1 MMRDGGFCN
10 NIIQSW
16 YSNRADSV
24 EIYTDYD
31 EWPLGDPQGLK
42 RVVSRGYAGG
52 GGGDGVLGREDGGCG
67 GGVGWGR
74 GMLGW
79 RGRGKKTPIKRQTY
93 FDGCVDGFLS
103 SCSSCVS
110 RPHHKALWL
119 LAVFVS
125 ATKLRLHVIQ
135 HSSLLLATS
144 AKHCLLYVC
153 TICIDIDV

>member
-52 GGGDGVLGREDGGCG
+52 GGAGMECWDGRMEDVEGEWVGAGECWAG
-67 GGVGWGR
+67 GGGGR
-74 GMLGW
+74 
-79 RGRGKKTPIKRQTY
+79 
-93 FDGCVDGFLS
+93 
-103 SCSSCVS
+103 
-110 RPHHKALWL
+110 
-119 LAVFVS
+119 
-125 ATKLRLHVIQ
+125 RLQ
-135 HSSLLLATS
+135 
-144 AKHCLLYVC
+144 
-153 TICIDIDV
+153 